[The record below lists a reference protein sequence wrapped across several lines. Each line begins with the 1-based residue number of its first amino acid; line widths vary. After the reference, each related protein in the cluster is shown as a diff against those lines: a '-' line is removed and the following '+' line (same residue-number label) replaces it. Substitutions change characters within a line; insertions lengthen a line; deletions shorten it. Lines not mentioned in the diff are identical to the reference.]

1 LIAFETTWQQS
12 DQNVFPWKSI
22 IFKRKKKT
30 ESFDSIKMNGIEN
43 SANRRNGIATK
54 RFLHELIEVMKLIV

>member
-12 DQNVFPWKSI
+12 DQNVFSLEVYHLQK
-22 IFKRKKKT
+22 KKKT

-43 SANRRNGIATK
+43 SANRCNGIATK
-54 RFLHELIEVMKLIV
+54 RFLHELIEVMNLIA